1 MGGENSGRRPDVIKM
16 AKEQFDKGFIEF
28 KGEAPWVE
36 IPNYSGL
43 KPAVLKTSPAA
54 ISGSHGADGAVQFA
68 KDGGFLSDNSNFH
81 WDDTNNRLGIG
92 TASPAQKL
100 MIQHATSAAYSS
112 TSATTLD
119 GIRIYNSDTTAE
131 AGSALQFTIGA
142 TNTSAA
148 AISAVRDSDNNS
160 SLRFQTESANV
171 IGERMR
177 ITSGGNV
184 GIGTTSPSDI
194 LTVQGADAEIR
205 LIDSD
210 DTTNYLSLV
219 STGSQSKIT
228 HTEGAGNS
236 VLDLNVN
243 VVSPS
248 TSDVRLFRE
257 TNTTGRASFQV
268 LKADGTTSVNTQLT
282 ASGDSYLN
290 ALTGNVGIGTTSP
303 TTLLDVSGSIT
314 LRELSIP
321 TAVSGSVKFFA
332 SGSDLWALNGFNQ
345 TTRLTP

>member
-177 ITSGGNV
+177 ITSVGNV

-257 TNTTGRASFQV
+257 TNTTGRASCVCF
-268 LKADGTTSVNTQLT
+268 
-282 ASGDSYLN
+282 
-290 ALTGNVGIGTTSP
+290 P
-303 TTLLDVSGSIT
+303 
-314 LRELSIP
+314 E
-321 TAVSGSVKFFA
+321 
-332 SGSDLWALNGFNQ
+332 
-345 TTRLTP
+345 

>member
-131 AGSALQFTIGA
+131 AGSALQFPIGA

-184 GIGTTSPSDI
+184 GIGTTSPSTLLQVGSGTAAANNT
-194 LTVQGADAEIR
+194 LTIQTDNSG
-205 LIDSD
+205 
-210 DTTNYLSLV
+210 T
-219 STGSQSKIT
+219 ST
-228 HTEGAGNS
+228 
-236 VLDLNVN
+236 
-243 VVSPS
+243 P
-248 TSDVRLFRE
+248 
-257 TNTTGRASFQV
+257 
-268 LKADGTTSVNTQLT
+268 
-282 ASGDSYLN
+282 
-290 ALTGNVGIGTTSP
+290 ALTLGWDDVGWGKIDFAFDTRTSNGLRFGTFGGYPVSIWSNSAEAIHIDTSQKVGIGTTSP

-321 TAVSGSVKFFA
+321 TADSGSVKFFA